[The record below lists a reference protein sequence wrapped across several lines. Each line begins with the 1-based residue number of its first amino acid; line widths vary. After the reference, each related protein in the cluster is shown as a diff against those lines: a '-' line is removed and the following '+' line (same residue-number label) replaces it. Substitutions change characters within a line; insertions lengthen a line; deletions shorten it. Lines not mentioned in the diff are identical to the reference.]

1 MYIGIQENSGDLSA
15 NPEKVGTAGHPGLA
29 YAFDRIP
36 GKKQS
41 YNHANGNRDARKL
54 FTDNTYV
61 AAHRGKSGAT
71 RVLQNGVDPA
81 WAGASVD
88 TVSIPHH
95 VARCIAPAYRLGE
108 LPRDPLSS
116 RMGGNRQPEQLPT
129 GVLQDQQ
136 SIQQPKRDRRH
147 QEQSTEAMPSA

>member
-1 MYIGIQENSGDLSA
+1 MSA

-88 TVSIPHH
+88 TVSIPKS
-95 VARCIAPAYRLGE
+95 VRLSGSLSGPSGQGRGTNAPLGN
-108 LPRDPLSS
+108 PYQLSKS
-116 RMGGNRQPEQLPT
+116 
-129 GVLQDQQ
+129 VF
-136 SIQQPKRDRRH
+136 DRAKLTTLERSGS
-147 QEQSTEAMPSA
+147 ERPSNSAV